1 MPHND
6 AVRVHNVLQLI
17 IQEEEL
23 WFDFP
28 KTNHNIVD
36 AIDQPDVIAGGSCA
50 LPILIFPTGTCV
62 MVVMYVNI

>member
-28 KTNHNIVD
+28 KTNHNLVE
-36 AIDQPDVIAGGSCA
+36 AIDQPDVIAGGSCC
-50 LPILIFPTGTCV
+50 FPS
-62 MVVMYVNI
+62 